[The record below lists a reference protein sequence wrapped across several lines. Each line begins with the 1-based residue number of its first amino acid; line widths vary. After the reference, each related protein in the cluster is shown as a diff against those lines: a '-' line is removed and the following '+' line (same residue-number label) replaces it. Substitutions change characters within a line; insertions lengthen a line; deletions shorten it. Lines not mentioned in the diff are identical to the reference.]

1 MNRLLHL
8 EESERGAILVHVAV
22 ALLVLA
28 AFATFTF
35 DFGSFWVS
43 RRQAQNSADAA
54 AMAGAIAIAYDN
66 ADDSADS
73 FAKDAAFAVSQTNK
87 VWGEQ
92 PVVNPATDITF
103 PVCPD
108 GSSPCV
114 RVDVYR
120 DVAHGNPVPMFF
132 GRMVGMTTQGVRATA
147 TAEAM
152 NGNATD
158 CLKPW
163 ALIDRWVEH
172 YPAVGPWTVNS
183 NFDKYKNNGDL
194 DPKIT
199 NPDVY
204 TAPTDTS
211 TGSGFAPLDA
221 SRKFTADYGM
231 QLTMK
236 TGGANL
242 FNAGSF
248 QALDLKCPGGA
259 CYEDAIKH
267 CVGISEIIGNVVT
280 LETGNITGK
289 TKQGTYSD
297 AGADPSLCKQD
308 PDAYWDP
315 SMNDGHGGVNGSKF
329 GVSPRLVAIPLI
341 SPDDLALAKNGK
353 ATGVPILNI
362 MGMFIECPPVVNP
375 GPDTVIGRLALAPGT
390 KVAGGGTV
398 GTQSSFLKVIA
409 LVR

>member
-1 MNRLLHL
+1 MNRLLLL

-28 AFATFTF
+28 AFATFIF
-35 DFGSFWVS
+35 DFGMFWVS

-54 AMAGAIAIAYDN
+54 AMAAAIAIAYDN

-73 FAKDAAFAVSQTNK
+73 FARDAALAVSQTNK

-92 PVVNPATDITF
+92 PVVDPATDITF

-120 DVAHGNPVPMFF
+120 DNAHGNPVPMFF
-132 GRMVGMTTQGVRATA
+132 GRIVGLTTQGVRATA

-152 NGNATD
+152 AGNATE

-163 ALIDRWVEH
+163 ALIDRWAEKRPV
-172 YPAVGPWTVNS
+172 VGPWTVDS
-183 NFDKYKNNGDL
+183 TFDKYKNNGDL

-204 TAPTDTS
+204 TAPSGTAP
-211 TGSGFAPLDA
+211 GSGFAPLDA
-221 SRKFTADYGM
+221 AGKYTADFGM
-231 QLTMK
+231 QLTLK

-267 CVGISEIIGNVVT
+267 CVGITEIIGNSVT

-289 TKQGTYSD
+289 TKSGTYSD
-297 AGADPSLCKQD
+297 NDSLCKQD
-308 PDAYWDP
+308 PGAYWD
-315 SMNDGHGGVNGSKF
+315 SSLNDGHGGVNGSAY
-329 GVSPRLVAIPLI
+329 GVSPRMVAIPLI

-375 GPDTVIGRLALAPGT
+375 GPDTVVGRLALVPGT